1 FLVVFL
7 LSFLSPIVSPT
18 SFLLLSAGRFTDLPS
33 NMTVKEG
40 QNIEMACAFQSGT
53 ASVYLEIQW
62 WFVKEPEPTDSEEE
76 VDAEEMIPEPDPDDE
91 GTKISTV
98 KVQGN
103 DISHKLQISRVGKS
117 DEGLY
122 ECRVTRANYGEI
134 VEYKAQAWLKV
145 NATARPR
152 RPLLPPKKSSPLHL
166 TDKKPRKSN
175 SPLGQ
180 DSMSSDQ
187 RVASTSTSHTSSNTA
202 KHNPSSGKAL
212 GEGYLMRA
220 QWKTKRTHVVRVLPS
235 AYSLVCNVPDLF
247 DMFVSHIPKIKLFG
261 GDIEQPTTD
270 FSMHLYSCPV

>member
-1 FLVVFL
+1 MMWTSHDTVGFVFLVGFCVQLGLAFE
-7 LSFLSPIVSPT
+7 
-18 SFLLLSAGRFTDLPS
+18 GRFTDLPS

-62 WFVKEPEPTDSEEE
+62 WFVKEPEPADSEEDVE
-76 VDAEEMIPEPDPDDE
+76 AEEMEMIPEPDPDDE

-103 DISHKLQISRVGKS
+103 DISHKLQISRVGKN

-152 RPLLPPKKSSPLHL
+152 RPQPAPKKSSPLHL
-166 TDKKPRKSN
+166 TDKKPRKS
-175 SPLGQ
+175 SSSLGQ
-180 DSMSSDQ
+180 DNMSSDQ
-187 RVASTSTSHTSSNTA
+187 RAASTSTSHTSSNTA
-202 KHNPSSGKAL
+202 KHNPGSGTRISSSDGLVILLLASAL
-212 GEGYLMRA
+212 VRDALLM
-220 QWKTKRTHVVRVLPS
+220 
-235 AYSLVCNVPDLF
+235 
-247 DMFVSHIPKIKLFG
+247 
-261 GDIEQPTTD
+261 
-270 FSMHLYSCPV
+270 

>member
-1 FLVVFL
+1 MMWTSHDSVGFVFFAGFCVQL
-7 LSFLSPIVSPT
+7 GFSFE
-18 SFLLLSAGRFTDLPS
+18 GRFTDLPS

-53 ASVYLEIQW
+53 TSVYLEIQW
-62 WFVKEPEPTDSEEE
+62 WFVKAPEPTDSEEE
-76 VDAEEMIPEPDPDDE
+76 VDAEEMEMIPDPDPYDE

-103 DISHKLQISRVGKS
+103 DISHKLQISRVVKS

-134 VEYKAQAWLKV
+134 LEYKVQAWLKV

-152 RPLLPPKKSSPLHL
+152 RPLVPPKKSSPLHL
-166 TDKKPRKSN
+166 TDKKPRKSS

-202 KHNPSSGKAL
+202 EHNTGSGTRISTNCGLAVLLLACGLGRDAL
-212 GEGYLMRA
+212 L
-220 QWKTKRTHVVRVLPS
+220 
-235 AYSLVCNVPDLF
+235 
-247 DMFVSHIPKIKLFG
+247 
-261 GDIEQPTTD
+261 
-270 FSMHLYSCPV
+270 

>member
-1 FLVVFL
+1 MAGFCVQLGFC
-7 LSFLSPIVSPT
+7 FE
-18 SFLLLSAGRFTDLPS
+18 GRFTDVPS

-40 QNIEMACAFQSGT
+40 QNLEMVCAFQSGT

-62 WFVKEPEPTDSEEE
+62 WFVKAPEPTDSKEEE
-76 VDAEEMIPEPDPDDE
+76 EAGDQEMEMVDEPDPDDD

-103 DISHKLQISRVGKS
+103 DISHKLQISRVGKT

-134 VEYKAQAWLKV
+134 VEYKAQAWLRV
-145 NATARPR
+145 NATVRPR
-152 RPLLPPKKSSPLHL
+152 RPLEPPKKSSPLHL

-187 RVASTSTSHTSSNTA
+187 RVASTSTSHTSSNTG
-202 KHNPSSGKAL
+202 KQNPGSGTRTPGSACGPAVLLLACVLVRAAL
-212 GEGYLMRA
+212 L
-220 QWKTKRTHVVRVLPS
+220 
-235 AYSLVCNVPDLF
+235 
-247 DMFVSHIPKIKLFG
+247 
-261 GDIEQPTTD
+261 
-270 FSMHLYSCPV
+270 